1 MVYETNECMKNIS
14 PFRQVNRTVK
24 TVDSY
29 LFPVTNSDDL
39 DLQTTSLL
47 DLLNVS
53 WFVKRQYHFAIYTFC
68 QWKMCDKVA

>member
-1 MVYETNECMKNIS
+1 MVYETKECMKNIS

-53 WFVKRQYHFAIYTFC
+53 WFVKRQYHFAITFC
-68 QWKMCDKVA
+68 QWKVCDKVA

>member
-47 DLLNVS
+47 DLLNVPDLLKDS
-53 WFVKRQYHFAIYTFC
+53 IISLLRSVNERCVTKWPK
-68 QWKMCDKVA
+68 

>member
-1 MVYETNECMKNIS
+1 MVYETKECMKNIS

-47 DLLNVS
+47 DLLNVPDLLKDS
-53 WFVKRQYHFAIYTFC
+53 IISLLRSVNERCVTKWPK
-68 QWKMCDKVA
+68 